1 MTNVDTLK
9 SQAKRLRNYFASQ
22 HIQLSHS
29 QALEAI
35 SAAHGFKDWNSA
47 SALSPKA
54 IDYPTTDETVEQ
66 LMQRIQ
72 AAAKAHVKKRAENP
86 AVAIHDDEKREANV
100 LFHQLGVAIAAARRA
115 GRDV

>member
-54 IDYPTTDETVEQ
+54 IE
-66 LMQRIQ
+66 
-72 AAAKAHVKKRAENP
+72 
-86 AVAIHDDEKREANV
+86 
-100 LFHQLGVAIAAARRA
+100 
-115 GRDV
+115 